1 VSAASSATYRRSVLV
16 GHSKARIESMSVPA
30 DPGPNELLLQVLLN
44 GVCASDLP
52 TWSQGPRGLGAITLG
67 HEPVGRVI
75 AVGPGVETPAI
86 GDIVT
91 GRLPHSYADMIVA
104 RAADAVIVP
113 ANVPLKAAVGEPLGC
128 IVEALRRSRVDVGDR
143 VAVVGLGFMGL
154 CLLQLLT
161 ASAVGDVT
169 AVDTREEARKQALA
183 HGAQDALAP
192 QDVLTQRGMVD
203 SFDAVF
209 EVTGV
214 QAGLDAATRLTRAH
228 GTLTIV
234 GYHQGPQQV
243 DMREW
248 NWKALDIVNGHVR
261 DERRLADSTRRGL
274 DVVASGRVDYA
285 SLFTH
290 RYSLDQIDGAFEDLR
305 SKPAGFIKAVIAF
318 EDGR

>member
-1 VSAASSATYRRSVLV
+1 MTGGPSVTYRRSVLV
-16 GHSKARIESMSVPA
+16 GPSTTRIETMPIPA
-30 DPGPNELLLQVLLN
+30 EPGANELLVQVLRN
-44 GVCASDLP
+44 GVCASDVP
-52 TWSQGPRGLGAITLG
+52 TWSQGPAQGAITLG
-67 HEPVGRVI
+67 HEPVGRVV
-75 AVGPGVETPAI
+75 AVGPGVETTQV

-91 GRLPHSYADMIVA
+91 GRLPSSFAELIVA

-113 ANVPLKAAVGEPLGC
+113 ANVPLEAAVGEPLGC
-128 IVEALRRSRVDVGDR
+128 VVEALRRSRVDVGDR

-169 AVDTREEARKQALA
+169 AIDPREDARRLALA
-183 HGAQDALAP
+183 NGARDAYASEE
-192 QDVLTQRGMVD
+192 VLTEPGMVD

-214 QAGLDAATRLTRAH
+214 QAGLDTATRLTRTH

-234 GYHQGPQQV
+234 GYHQGPRQI

-248 NWKALDIVNGHVR
+248 NWKALDVVNGHVR

-290 RYSLDQIDGAFEDLR
+290 RYSPDQIDAAFEDLR

-318 EDGR
+318 EDRR